1 MDKVVIAAFN
11 IYQESSVSYAKPKT
25 MKGVVAAVER
35 LLLTPNVHMISI
47 RIIRQEH
54 EPQQKIDSYADVGGV
69 AVLSSDP
76 EADMDKGF
84 KRTSDMA
91 KAARSTP
98 TTRPRRSVG
107 KEEI

>member
-1 MDKVVIAAFN
+1 VDQVIIAGFSM
-11 IYQESSVSYAKPKT
+11 YQSKSIAYATPKS
-25 MKGVVAAVER
+25 MKGALAVLQR
-35 LLLTPNVHMISI
+35 LIENRSVHVIST
-47 RIIRQEH
+47 RIIRDPH
-54 EPQQKIDSYADVGGV
+54 EPQQKIDTFTDNGGV

-91 KAARSTP
+91 KAARSAP
-98 TTRPRRSVG
+98 RTRPRRSVG